1 MSKCLVYEF
10 ILAEAIFV
18 MFRCRDEHMTSSR
31 RKNWPRP
38 RVNRPQDHQSLA
50 APIMS
55 DSHQPEVKFLAESFL
70 WIEEETLCNP
80 NSVKRPH
87 FQLTYV
93 AKMRVRVT
101 LRVRVTPTPTLILA
115 VTLTLTLGVTL
126 VLATLPVNTL
136 FQNPLGQNVRPLVLK
151 KKFLFTWVKWI
162 LSINYKHKY
171 KI

>member
-31 RKNWPRP
+31 GKNWPRP

-55 DSHQPEVKFLAESFL
+55 DRHQPEVKFLAESCL
-70 WIEEETLCNP
+70 WIEVETLCNP

-115 VTLTLTLGVTL
+115 ITLTLTLGVTL
-126 VLATLPVNTL
+126 VLATPPVNTS

-151 KKFLFTWVKWI
+151 KKI
-162 LSINYKHKY
+162 LIYLS
-171 KI
+171 

>member
-1 MSKCLVYEF
+1 MSKYLVYEF
-10 ILAEAIFV
+10 ILAQTIFV

-31 RKNWPRP
+31 RKNWPRL

-55 DSHQPEVKFLAESFL
+55 NRHQLEVKFSAESSI
-70 WIEEETLCNP
+70 WIEVETLCNP

-87 FQLTYV
+87 FQLTDV

-101 LRVRVTPTPTLILA
+101 VRVRV
-115 VTLTLTLGVTL
+115 GVRVPLPL
-126 VLATLPVNTL
+126 VLATPPVNTS

-151 KKFLFTWVKWI
+151 KKIFTWVKWI
-162 LSINYKHKY
+162 LSLCKAMKHR
-171 KI
+171 ILSLVPII